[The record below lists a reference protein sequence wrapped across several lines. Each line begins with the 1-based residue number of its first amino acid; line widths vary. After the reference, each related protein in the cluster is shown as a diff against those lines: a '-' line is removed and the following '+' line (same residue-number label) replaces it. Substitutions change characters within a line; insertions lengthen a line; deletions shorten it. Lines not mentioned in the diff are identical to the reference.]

1 MSKIASF
8 FGFTD
13 ADDRV
18 LKLAGKF
25 AIFLPLISFTVMIS
39 TTFYVIFVA
48 EALGGGDYI
57 AGMGLVGILVVV
69 QMGIQILLDYPSG
82 AIGDWIGQRF
92 VISSAFFLHGLTFFM
107 ISLVTIA
114 TPFWFFVLIY
124 ALQGLAFS
132 QESGAWGAWFDNN
145 YRAAMPED
153 TDRTQ
158 YGIFQ
163 GRVGMLFQIVATASL
178 VPGSIL
184 AMMLTRAWVF
194 QVQAILCT
202 IIAVIVLRVIQDFP
216 EVEAARVKPTMSEYT
231 SLLKDGVKFL
241 FNDRFIMFLTV
252 GTMLAMSCIM
262 VWGNLI
268 LFPMYYSYLR
278 TDVAVAA
285 FRTLLFVPGI
295 FSLERSGVWSKKF
308 ESKKWIPR
316 FRILQTCG
324 FIFFTVFALIMFVFP
339 PAPAGSP
346 MYEVYLPFTDV
357 AILMVPVDSII
368 PVIVIFCTFVSTSFF
383 HEFANILTQRE
394 LLDVIPNRIRNSM
407 YSLQPTIATL
417 LAIPQI
423 LVFGWIISNFSFSL
437 ALAGVGLV
445 SLLGVLLIRHGLSYT
460 KPVVEGE
467 TWGATEPIVEM
478 DVTEGTTEEY
488 ERVEPLTTSTMEE

>member
-1 MSKIASF
+1 
-8 FGFTD
+8 
-13 ADDRV
+13 
-18 LKLAGKF
+18 
-25 AIFLPLISFTVMIS
+25 
-39 TTFYVIFVA
+39 
-48 EALGGGDYI
+48 
-57 AGMGLVGILVVV
+57 MGLVGMLVVI
-69 QMGIQILLDYPSG
+69 QMAIQILLDYPSG

-107 ISLVTIA
+107 LSLVITS
-114 TPFWFFVLIY
+114 TPFWYFVLIY
-124 ALQGLAFS
+124 ALQGIAFS

-145 YRAAMPED
+145 YRAAMPND

-158 YGIFQ
+158 YGVFQ

-178 VPGSIL
+178 IPGSIL
-184 AMMLTRAWVF
+184 AMMITRAWVF
-194 QVQAILCT
+194 QVQAVLCT
-202 IIAVIVLRVIQDFP
+202 LIAVIVLRVIQDFP
-216 EVEAARVKPTMSEYT
+216 EVEASREKPTMSEYT
-231 SLLKDGVKFL
+231 GLLKDGVKFL
-241 FNDRFIMFLTV
+241 FSDRFIMFLTV
-252 GTMLAMSCIM
+252 GSMLCMSCIM

-285 FRTLLFVPGI
+285 FRTLLFLPGI

-316 FRILQTCG
+316 FRVLQTCG
-324 FIFFTVFALIMFVFP
+324 FIFFTVFALIMFAFP

-346 MYEVYLPFTDV
+346 MYEVYFPYTDV
-357 AILMVPVDSII
+357 AVFMVPVDSII
-368 PVIVIFCTFVSTSFF
+368 PVIIIFFTFVSTSFF

-423 LVFGWIISNFSFSL
+423 LVFGWIISDFSFSL
-437 ALAGVGLV
+437 ALAGVGLI
-445 SLLGVLLIRHGLSYT
+445 SLLGVLLVRHGLSHT
-460 KPVVEGE
+460 KPIVEGE
-467 TWGATEPIVEM
+467 TWGAKESI
-478 DVTEGTTEEY
+478 EEKATD
-488 ERVEPLTTSTMEE
+488 EFTRGEQLATSTVEE

>member
-25 AIFLPLISFTVMIS
+25 AIFLPLVSFTVMIS

-48 EALGGGDYI
+48 EALGGGDFI

-82 AIGDWIGQRF
+82 ALGDWIGQRF
-92 VISSAFFLHGLTFFM
+92 VISSAFFLHALTFFM
-107 ISLVTIA
+107 ISLVTSSS
-114 TPFWFFVLIY
+114 PFWYLVLIY
-124 ALQGLAFS
+124 AVQGVAYS
-132 QESGAWGAWFDNN
+132 QESGTWGAWFDNN
-145 YRAAMPED
+145 YRAAMPKD

-158 YGIFQ
+158 YGVFQ

-178 VPGSIL
+178 VPGSLL
-184 AMMLTRAWVF
+184 AMIFTRAWVF

-202 IIAVIVLRVIQDFP
+202 IIALIVLRVIQDFP
-216 EVEAARVKPTMSEYT
+216 EVKVSRVKPTMNEYT
-231 SLLKDGVKFL
+231 GLLKDGVSFL
-241 FNDRFIMFLTV
+241 FSDRFVMYLTV
-252 GTMLAMSCIM
+252 GTMLAMSCIT

-285 FRTLLFVPGI
+285 FRTLLFIPGI

-316 FRILQTCG
+316 FRIMQTCG
-324 FIFFTVFALIMFVFP
+324 FIFFSVFAVIMYVFP
-339 PAPAGSP
+339 PATAESLI
-346 MYEVYLPFTDV
+346 YEVYFPFTNV
-357 AILMVPVDSII
+357 AILMVPIDSII
-368 PVIVIFCTFVSTSFF
+368 PVIIIFCTFVSTGFF

-423 LVFGWIISNFSFSL
+423 LVFGWIISDFSFSL

-445 SLLGVLLIRHGLSYT
+445 SLLGVLLIRHGLSHT
-460 KPVVEGE
+460 KPVVKGE
-467 TWGATEPIVEM
+467 TWGVEETREEIVSE
-478 DVTEGTTEEY
+478 DY
-488 ERVEPLTTSTMEE
+488 ENIEQLTTSTTDE

>member
-25 AIFLPLISFTVMIS
+25 AIFLPLVSFTVMIS

-69 QMGIQILLDYPSG
+69 QMAIQILFDYPSG

-92 VISSAFFLHGLTFFM
+92 VISSAFFLHALTFFM
-107 ISLVTIA
+107 ISLVT
-114 TPFWFFVLIY
+114 TSSPFWFLVLIY
-124 ALQGLAFS
+124 ALQGVANS

-145 YRAAMPED
+145 YRAAMPSD
-153 TDRTQ
+153 TDRKQ
-158 YGIFQ
+158 YGVFQ

-178 VPGSIL
+178 IPGSIL
-184 AMMLTRAWVF
+184 AMIFTRAWVF
-194 QVQAILCT
+194 QIQAILCT
-202 IIAVIVLRVIQDFP
+202 LLAIAVLRIIQDFP

-231 SLLKDGVKFL
+231 TLLKDGVKFL
-241 FNDRFIMFLTV
+241 FSDNFIMYLTV

-295 FSLERSGVWSKKF
+295 FSLERSGIWSRKF
-308 ESKKWIPR
+308 EPKKWIPR

-324 FIFFTVFALIMFVFP
+324 FIFFSVFALIMFVFP

-346 MYEVYLPFTDV
+346 TYEVYFPFTDV
-357 AILMVPVDSII
+357 AIFMVPIDSII
-368 PVIVIFCTFVSTSFF
+368 PVIVIFSTFVSTGFF
-383 HEFANILTQRE
+383 HEFANILTQRQ

-423 LVFGWIISNFSFSL
+423 LVFGWIISDFSFSI

-445 SLLGVLLIRHGLSYT
+445 SLLGVILIRHGLSHP

-467 TWGATEPIVEM
+467 TWGTKQTQ
-478 DVTEGTTEEY
+478 DEEI
-488 ERVEPLTTSTMEE
+488 EEEQEELDRVEQLAVSSLDE